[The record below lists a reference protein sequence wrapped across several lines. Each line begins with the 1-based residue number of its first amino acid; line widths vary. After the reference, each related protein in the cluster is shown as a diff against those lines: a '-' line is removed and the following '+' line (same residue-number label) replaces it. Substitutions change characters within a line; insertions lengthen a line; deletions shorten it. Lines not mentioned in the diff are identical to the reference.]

1 VEASVTGVTSLVIS
15 HGSVMRATMEDVEG
29 VAAAVTEDGVVLAT
43 SVAVDAV
50 RKMRSATSATA
61 LDISQ
66 GSAVR
71 LTAATS
77 VMALATSRGIVH
89 GHLMNRCAITV
100 ARVGILLGNALKVVV
115 KGVGKAKL
123 VTTVVSK
130 VTLVANARILKM
142 TARMMAVTLT
152 EVVPRHRTMINNFFL
167 QCAT

>member
-43 SVAVDAV
+43 SVAVDA
-50 RKMRSATSATA
+50 RSATSATA

-100 ARVGILLGNALKVVV
+100 ARVGTLLGNALKVVV